1 MEVEISKKS
10 YYLPKKL
17 MDSFAQWC
25 KPGRDYSPKIAGAIF
40 FYMQL
45 PADLREACE
54 KAAYSDDIKKAVRSL
69 SPDLKWASHREYQ
82 ERFEKLLANV
92 VALSKKPESRRKLTG
107 PGKAQNRLLSGR

>member
-54 KAAYSDDIKKAVRSL
+54 KAAYSGDIAEAVKSL
-69 SPDLKWASHREYQ
+69 SPEQKWASHREYQ
-82 ERFEKLLANV
+82 ERFEKLLAS
-92 VALSKKPESRRKLTG
+92 VAGLSKKSGARAKPVSADKGRNRR
-107 PGKAQNRLLSGR
+107 LSG